1 MDSDKATGMVSGIR
15 RQGRPGS
22 RLGRITRRTLLVGA
36 VALGGGAAFGIW
48 QVRRPVT
55 NPLAPDSGATLNP
68 YLIIDGDDITI
79 ITPRAEMGQG
89 IHTTL
94 AALVAEELDIDWTQV
109 RHWHGPPAPAY
120 FNGALMHGAIPG
132 AEYARPDWQIA
143 LAEVLGEASKVLGLQ
158 VTGGSTS
165 TVDAYDRMRLAGA
178 GAREALKAVAA
189 DRLGVDVAAL
199 STEGGHVIGPDGA
212 RIAYGDLAAEAAER
226 PVPQPALRDPSE
238 WRLLGR
244 ALPRLDMVEK
254 VTGTAAFGTDIK
266 LDGLKCATLRLC
278 PYPGGGMTGFDPQP
292 ALAVPGVEHV
302 IDLGDGIGV
311 VARNTWAAMQG
322 AEALEVDWT
331 RGDVPDSTG
340 AMFDRITQAFDGRRN
355 SRMRN
360 DGDVERGASE
370 HAHRVTAEY
379 RVPFLHHMTM
389 EPMSATAL
397 MADGHLTVWCGNQA
411 PRLHVDRAAAAA
423 GIDAENVTLH
433 TTYMGGGFG
442 RRAESDFTHY
452 AAKLAAA
459 LPGVPI
465 RLTYSRAQDTAHGFL
480 RPAAVARMDASLS
493 GGWPLTLTARVA
505 APSVSHQAIARMTG
519 RRMGGPDRGH
529 VEGLFDQPYAIENY
543 RVEGY
548 LADLDV
554 PVGFWRAVGNSQNA
568 FFHESFIDELAHEA
582 GADPLEFRLHLIREA
597 HRPSAQ
603 VLEAVAEMSDW
614 GNPPE
619 GRAHGVAFCH
629 SFGTPVAQV
638 VEVGRDGGALRITRA
653 WIACDP
659 GRVLDPGIVRAQME
673 SGLIFGLSAAISG
686 AITFEGGRVQ
696 ERNFP
701 DADPLR
707 MHNSPEIAVRIL
719 EDNPHMGGV
728 GEPGT
733 PPAAPALANAVFA
746 LTGERVREL
755 PLNRHLDFLT

>member
-1 MDSDKATGMVSGIR
+1 MERDKATGEISGIKR
-15 RQGRPGS
+15 EKRGGS

-48 QVRRPVT
+48 QVRRPVD

-94 AALVAEELDIDWTQV
+94 AALVAEELDVDWEQV
-109 RHWHGPPAPAY
+109 RHWHGPPAAAY

-132 AEYARPDWQIA
+132 AEYSRPDWQIA
-143 LAEVLGEASKVLGLQ
+143 LADVLGEASKVLGLQ

-165 TVDAYDRMRLAGA
+165 TVDAYERMRLAGA
-178 GAREALKAVAA
+178 GAREALKGVAA
-189 DRLGVDVAAL
+189 DRLGVDVADL
-199 STEGGHVIGPDGA
+199 MTERGEVIAPDGT
-212 RIAYGDLAAEAAER
+212 RLPYGDLAAEAAER

-244 ALPRLDMVEK
+244 SLPRLDMVEK
-254 VTGTAAFGTDIK
+254 VTGTAQFGTDIN
-266 LDGLKCATLRLC
+266 LPGRKCATLKLC
-278 PYPGGGMTGFDPQP
+278 PYPGGAVERFDPAP
-292 ALAVPGVEHV
+292 ALDVPGVEHV

-311 VARNTWAAMQG
+311 VARNTWAAIQG
-322 AEALEVDWT
+322 AEALEVSWT
-331 RGDVPDSTG
+331 RGTIPDTT
-340 AMFDRITQAFDGRRN
+340 AEMFDRITEAFDTRRN

-360 DGDVERGASE
+360 DGDVARGGSE
-370 HAHRVTAEY
+370 HASVVEAEY
-379 RVPFLHHMTM
+379 RVPFLHHLTM

-397 MADGHLTVWCGNQA
+397 MEDGHLTVWCGNQA

-423 GIDAENVTLH
+423 GIDPENVTLH

-459 LPGVPI
+459 LPGTPI
-465 RLTYSRAQDTAHGFL
+465 RMTYTRPEDTAHGFL
-480 RPAAVARMDASLS
+480 RPAAVARMHGSVL
-493 GGWPLTLTARVA
+493 GGRPLTFSARVA
-505 APSVSHQAIARMTG
+505 APSVSHQGIERMTG
-519 RRMGGPDRGH
+519 RRIGGPDRGH
-529 VEGLFDQPYAIENY
+529 VEGLFDQPYGIDHY

-554 PVGFWRAVGNSQNA
+554 PVGFWRAVGTSQNG
-568 FFHESFIDELAHEA
+568 FFHESFIDELAHAA
-582 GADPLEFRLHLIREA
+582 GADPLEFRLDLIREE
-597 HRPSAQ
+597 HRPSAL

-619 GRAHGVAFCH
+619 GRAHGVAFCY

-638 VEVGRDGGALRITRA
+638 VELGREDGVLRVTRA

-673 SGLIFGLSAAISG
+673 SGLIFGLSAAITG
-686 AITFEGGRVQ
+686 EITFADGRVQ
-696 ERNFP
+696 EEYFTDN
-701 DADPLR
+701 DPLR
-707 MHNSPEIAVRIL
+707 MHNTPEIAVRIL
-719 EDNPHMGGV
+719 ENNPHMGGV

-733 PPAAPALANAVFA
+733 PPAAPALTNALFA

-755 PLNRHLDFLT
+755 PLTRHFDFLA